1 MKLTDICSQGAS
13 KAHETAADKQF
24 GFAQLCREKLLEK
37 RSDCGKAA
45 QELGYPESYPVE
57 QKREAPDGHQKRKNK
72 GFENPVW

>member
-1 MKLTDICSQGAS
+1 
-13 KAHETAADKQF
+13 
-24 GFAQLCREKLLEK
+24 LEK

-57 QKREAPDGHQKRKNK
+57 QKREAPDGDQKRKNK